1 MINNLT
7 IQEKI
12 KIINNRINNITLSI
26 KDANEC
32 LNREQ
37 SQEYPNLDILEGYYK
52 YLSNAEI
59 KISALNKELS
69 LLTQNQ

>member
-12 KIINNRINNITLSI
+12 KTINNKINNIILSI

-32 LNREQ
+32 LNKEQ
-37 SQEYPNLDILEGYYK
+37 SQEYPNTDMLEEYYQ
-52 YLSNAEI
+52 YLSNAELR
-59 KISALNKELS
+59 ISALNKELL